1 MSLYLVRHGQTV
13 MNRSGRFQGRADSP
27 LTEFGEAQAA
37 AVAATLADSGATVV
51 VTSPLQR
58 ARQTAAKIAA
68 ELGVRVDVDDR
79 LVEID
84 YGAWDGEPLSSVS
97 AEEWAR
103 WRADPAFTPPGGE
116 SLEMVWTRTV
126 VCADELLQPGR
137 TVIAVSHVS
146 PIKSVVAW
154 ALGAGIEAT
163 WRMFLDVASI
173 CAVDR
178 RGSDPLLV
186 SFNQRASLAS
196 GER

>member
-1 MSLYLVRHGQTV
+1 MRHGQTV